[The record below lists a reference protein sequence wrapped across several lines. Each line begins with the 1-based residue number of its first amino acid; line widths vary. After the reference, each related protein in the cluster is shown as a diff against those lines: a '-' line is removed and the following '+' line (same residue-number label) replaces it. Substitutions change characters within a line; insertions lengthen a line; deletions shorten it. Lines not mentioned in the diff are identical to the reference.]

1 MFFASTQTRTLTNF
15 FDIVKT
21 MEKLQKLEQ
30 RVKDLYQEGNPNR
43 AEWANWLADN
53 HVFVV
58 ADYATEL
65 AKKYGANEELARV
78 AALLHDIADVKMK
91 RNDSTHEEE
100 SLRMA
105 RELMQ
110 EAGYD
115 EEVIRLVVDDAIRY
129 HSCHGDERPE
139 SVEGKILA
147 TADSLAHLKTDFY
160 VFATWALGREKTLE
174 EIKEW
179 VLKKIDRD
187 LNNKILFDDVREEVT
202 PDYNLIKELF
212 SR

>member
-1 MFFASTQTRTLTNF
+1 M
-15 FDIVKT
+15 
-21 MEKLQKLEQ
+21 MEKLKVLEQ
-30 RVKDLYQEGNPNR
+30 CVKALYKEDNPNR
-43 AEWANWLADN
+43 AEWAAWLADN

-58 ADYATEL
+58 ADYATGL

-91 RNDSTHEEE
+91 RSDPTHEEV
-100 SLRMA
+100 SLQMA
-105 RELMQ
+105 REIMQ
-110 EAGYD
+110 EAEYSD
-115 EEVIRLVVDDAIRY
+115 ADIKLVVDDAIRF
-129 HSCHGDERPE
+129 HSCHGDERPA
-139 SVEGKILA
+139 STEGKILA

-160 VFATWALGREKTLE
+160 VFATWALGRDSTLV

-187 LNNKILFDDVREEVT
+187 LNNKILFDDIREEVM
-202 PDYNLIKELF
+202 PDYKLIKELF